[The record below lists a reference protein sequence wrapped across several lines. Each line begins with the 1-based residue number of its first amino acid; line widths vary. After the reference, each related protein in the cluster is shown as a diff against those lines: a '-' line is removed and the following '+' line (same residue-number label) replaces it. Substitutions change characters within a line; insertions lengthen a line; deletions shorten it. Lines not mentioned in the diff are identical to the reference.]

1 MTRYIGLLFQLF
13 FYLDII
19 SAHNILRL
27 EDTRLAKFI
36 LRHTDKVHVTSHY
49 KEFYTQE
56 EAACVDRCV
65 TETECKSVN
74 FYKDET
80 DLEKSKCQLVDED
93 IDDQNEYVTRAGWRH
108 LDTGKSSIT
117 RLKHPDGYCY
127 APIGANEC
135 DFTTS
140 NIELHPI
147 SSLKCTSVSA
157 YFDFDR
163 SWAGVITH
171 VCSGKILC
179 PSSDTTGPIQ
189 LVDIQDCPYSAMDLD
204 ERKKFRRNPR
214 GFLEWG
220 VHQCV
225 GPYGGNIAPEWYM
238 VLTSSCTAR
247 AAQIVFDFDKGPIK
261 VSIFQSMGTLS
272 FNNFENAIR
281 AKQDSPTLITYM
293 DNFFHRTKTWDQH
306 GMRWESVFQARSTGE
321 YKFYLMAN
329 DFAKLYMGKD
339 ETETSKN
346 YCTGSTGNSG
356 LNDEFSCTR
365 YLVKGAKYYIELL
378 TYDDNLYD
386 WQYLKVDKPNFEEVR
401 AISYEDLELPAN
413 DL

>member
-1 MTRYIGLLFQLF
+1 MMRYKDLLFQLF

-65 TETECKSVN
+65 TETECKSVS

-171 VCSGKILC
+171 VCSGQILC

-204 ERKKFRRNPR
+204 KRKKFRRNP
-214 GFLEWG
+214 
-220 VHQCV
+220 H
-225 GPYGGNIAPEWYM
+225 
-238 VLTSSCTAR
+238 
-247 AAQIVFDFDKGPIK
+247 KGPIK
-261 VSIFQSMGTLS
+261 VSIFQSMDTLS

-281 AKQDSPTLITYM
+281 AKQDSPTSITYM
-293 DNFFHRTKTWDQH
+293 DVFFQRTKTWDQH

-339 ETETSKN
+339 ETETSKY

-356 LNDEFSCTR
+356 LKDEFSCTR

-386 WQYLKVDKPNFEEVR
+386 WQYLKVDKPNFEDKVR

>member
-1 MTRYIGLLFQLF
+1 
-13 FYLDII
+13 
-19 SAHNILRL
+19 
-27 EDTRLAKFI
+27 
-36 LRHTDKVHVTSHY
+36 
-49 KEFYTQE
+49 
-56 EAACVDRCV
+56 
-65 TETECKSVN
+65 
-74 FYKDET
+74 
-80 DLEKSKCQLVDED
+80 
-93 IDDQNEYVTRAGWRH
+93 
-108 LDTGKSSIT
+108 
-117 RLKHPDGYCY
+117 
-127 APIGANEC
+127 
-135 DFTTS
+135 
-140 NIELHPI
+140 
-147 SSLKCTSVSA
+147 
-157 YFDFDR
+157 
-163 SWAGVITH
+163 
-171 VCSGKILC
+171 
-179 PSSDTTGPIQ
+179 
-189 LVDIQDCPYSAMDLD
+189 MDLD

-386 WQYLKVDKPNFEEVR
+386 WQYLKVDKPNFE
-401 AISYEDLELPAN
+401 
-413 DL
+413 